1 MKKLNKYAAST
12 FLTTLS
18 FFLLISVMTFAA
30 KPEEF
35 KCKNKELAIKNL
47 IIGIKSENI
56 GLMKSSVY
64 FAGKYQLKETVP
76 ALIDRLKCAK
86 DPNCKVLIAL
96 SLYII
101 GEEEGITAIQQLVTE
116 NDNAYVK
123 HMLNA
128 ICNEYS
134 INKNEAKLASISK

>member
-1 MKKLNKYAAST
+1 MKKTNKHSAT
-12 FLTTLS
+12 TLLTTLS
-18 FFLLISVMTFAA
+18 FFFLISAITFAA

-47 IIGIKSENI
+47 IVGIKSENT

-76 ALIDRLKCAK
+76 ALIERLKCAN

-96 SLYII
+96 SLYMI
-101 GEEEGITAIQQLVTE
+101 GEEEGITAIQQIITE

-134 INKNEAKLASISK
+134 INKNEAKIASVSK